1 MKQKKSRISVK
12 ISLYIAIMQ
21 VLVMFFLFLYISLSV
36 TGNMKQTAID
46 TMQTISADRAK
57 IIEDYILSSEAFL
70 TAYSRAGEIA
80 DLLRAPDDPKAVAA
94 AQAYT
99 ETFSADKEY
108 LEGIYT
114 CEWNSHVI
122 VHTNPSVPG
131 LIMRKDDSLKTLQNS
146 LLSSDGVYNVGIIL
160 SPASNQQVISMY
172 RTYYDP
178 AGQPIGFVGGAIH
191 TTEMFQEINDLPKNG
206 LENSKFYLVN
216 IQTGEYIYNDDKEK
230 IAASAEE
237 DYILDIIHLL
247 KENPGTESGYV
258 EYTYDGSEYLSSY
271 YHMTDKGWVFIM
283 EDSRDEIFAS
293 SQQMTALLSILCVL
307 AATGITLLSF
317 VLLMAVLKPLTG
329 INNAVNRLGD
339 ADISENAELARY
351 VGRSDEIGQISRSVK
366 HLQGHLKDIVSS
378 ITQNAVELDNSNQ
391 EFSSRFA
398 EIYNAVSGVN
408 GSIGE
413 IALGAT
419 SQAQD
424 TMKAENEVKAI
435 ANEVGQNSEN
445 VDCLK
450 SAITTT
456 SNLFEDMTQTLN
468 NLTAI
473 SEETVNG
480 IVEVATKTQET
491 NNSSAKIRE
500 AVDIIKSIASQTN
513 LLSLN
518 ASIEAARAGEAGKGF
533 AVVADEIRK
542 LADGSAQS
550 AGDIEKLVDELV
562 NNSDASLA
570 ETVKL
575 DGILE
580 KQKEELRR
588 TQEGFESLKK
598 EVVNVETASQSIND
612 SNQKMERQQNT
623 LSDIVQN
630 LSAISEENATSCEQ
644 TSATMESVSNDI
656 SLCSQKVSAL
666 TQLSENLKSQVASF
680 KM

>member
-1 MKQKKSRISVK
+1 MKQKKSRITVK

-21 VLVMFFLFLYISLSV
+21 VLVMFFLFLYISISV

-230 IAASAEE
+230 IATSAEE
-237 DYILDIIHLL
+237 DYILDIIRLL

-293 SQQMTALLSILCVL
+293 SQKMTALLSIL
-307 AATGITLLSF
+307 
-317 VLLMAVLKPLTG
+317 
-329 INNAVNRLGD
+329 
-339 ADISENAELARY
+339 
-351 VGRSDEIGQISRSVK
+351 
-366 HLQGHLKDIVSS
+366 
-378 ITQNAVELDNSNQ
+378 
-391 EFSSRFA
+391 
-398 EIYNAVSGVN
+398 
-408 GSIGE
+408 
-413 IALGAT
+413 
-419 SQAQD
+419 
-424 TMKAENEVKAI
+424 
-435 ANEVGQNSEN
+435 
-445 VDCLK
+445 
-450 SAITTT
+450 
-456 SNLFEDMTQTLN
+456 
-468 NLTAI
+468 
-473 SEETVNG
+473 
-480 IVEVATKTQET
+480 
-491 NNSSAKIRE
+491 
-500 AVDIIKSIASQTN
+500 
-513 LLSLN
+513 
-518 ASIEAARAGEAGKGF
+518 
-533 AVVADEIRK
+533 
-542 LADGSAQS
+542 
-550 AGDIEKLVDELV
+550 
-562 NNSDASLA
+562 
-570 ETVKL
+570 
-575 DGILE
+575 
-580 KQKEELRR
+580 
-588 TQEGFESLKK
+588 
-598 EVVNVETASQSIND
+598 
-612 SNQKMERQQNT
+612 
-623 LSDIVQN
+623 
-630 LSAISEENATSCEQ
+630 
-644 TSATMESVSNDI
+644 
-656 SLCSQKVSAL
+656 
-666 TQLSENLKSQVASF
+666 
-680 KM
+680 

>member
-99 ETFSADKEY
+99 ETFSSDKEY

>member
-1 MKQKKSRISVK
+1 MKQKKSRISVR

-21 VLVMFFLFLYISLSV
+21 VIVMFFLFLYISLSV

-70 TAYSRAGEIA
+70 TAYSRAGEIS
-80 DLLRAPDDPKAVAA
+80 DLLLAPDDQKAVAT
-94 AQAYT
+94 AQKYT
-99 ETFSADKEY
+99 ETFSADKEH
-108 LEGIYT
+108 LEGIYV
-114 CEWNSHVI
+114 CEWNTHVLA
-122 VHTNPSVPG
+122 HTNPSVPG
-131 LIMRKDDSLKTLQNS
+131 MIIRKDDSLKALQNS
-146 LLSSDGVYNVGIIL
+146 LLSSDGVYNAGIII
-160 SPASNQQVISMY
+160 SPASNEQVISMY
-172 RTYYDP
+172 RAYYDP
-178 AGQPIGFVGGAIH
+178 SGQPIGLVGGAIH
-191 TTEMFQEINDLPKNG
+191 TTEMFKEINDLPKNG

-216 IQTGEYIYNDDKEK
+216 VQTGEYIYNDEKEK
-230 IAASAEE
+230 IATPAEE
-237 DYILDIIHLL
+237 DYILDIISLL
-247 KENPGTESGYV
+247 KENPGMEGGYV
-258 EYTYDGSEYLSSY
+258 EYTHDGSEYLSSY

-283 EDSRDEIFAS
+283 EDSSDEIFAS
-293 SQQMTALLSILCVL
+293 SQKMTSLLSILCIL
-307 AATGITLLSF
+307 ATIGISLLSF
-317 VLLMAVLKPLTG
+317 ILLMTVLKPLTG

-339 ADISENAELARY
+339 ADISDNDELAKY
-351 VGRSDEIGQISRSVK
+351 AGRTDEIGQISRSVN
-366 HLQGHLKDIVSS
+366 HLQSHLKDIVSS

-398 EIYNAVSGVN
+398 EIYNTVSGINSLVN
-408 GSIGE
+408 E
-413 IALGAT
+413 IALGAAG
-419 SQAQD
+419 QAQD
-424 TMKAENEVKAI
+424 TVKAENEVKSI
-435 ANEVGQNSEN
+435 ADEVRQNSDN
-445 VDCLK
+445 VSCLK

-456 SNLFEDMTQTLN
+456 SNLFEDMTQTLGS
-468 NLTAI
+468 LTAI
-473 SEETVNG
+473 SRETVEG
-480 IVEVATKTQET
+480 IVEVATKTQTT

-550 AGDIEKLVDELV
+550 AGDIEKLVDELID
-562 NNSDASLA
+562 NSDASLA

-588 TQEGFESLKK
+588 TQEGFESLKQ
-598 EVVNVETASQSIND
+598 EIVNVESASQHIND
-612 SNQKMERQQNT
+612 SNQEIERQQHA
-623 LSDIVQN
+623 LSDIVEN
-630 LSAISEENATSCEQ
+630 LSAISEENASSCEQ
-644 TSATMESVSNDI
+644 TSTTMESVSRDV

-666 TQLSENLKSQVASF
+666 TQLSENLKSQVAHF

>member
-378 ITQNAVELDNSNQ
+378 ITQNALELDNSNQ

>member
-21 VLVMFFLFLYISLSV
+21 VLVMFFLFLYISISV

-230 IAASAEE
+230 IATSAEE
-237 DYILDIIHLL
+237 DYILDIIRLL

-293 SQQMTALLSILCVL
+293 SQKMTALLSILCVL
-307 AATGITLLSF
+307 AATGVTLLSF
-317 VLLMAVLKPLTG
+317 ILLMTVLKPLTE

-366 HLQGHLKDIVSS
+366 HLQGHLKDIVSN

-408 GSIGE
+408 SSIGE

-450 SAITTT
+450 SAINTT

-575 DGILE
+575 DDILE

-588 TQEGFESLKK
+588 TQEGFECLRK

-656 SLCSQKVSAL
+656 SLCRQKVSAL
-666 TQLSENLKSQVASF
+666 TQLSENLKSQVAHF